1 MSHKD
6 LEELARKYGDS
17 KILAISPS
25 YEAMMHGSTQEAVAE
40 AEWISD
46 LAKKYPA
53 IFLAEIP
60 GKPEN
65 IEAFYKAWISRR
77 KRAIK

>member
-1 MSHKD
+1 MT
-6 LEELARKYGDS
+6 YGGVQD
-17 KILAISPS
+17 AI
-25 YEAMMHGSTQEAVAE
+25 AE

-46 LAKKYPA
+46 LARKYPA

-65 IEAFYKAWISRR
+65 IEAFFKTWLSRR
-77 KRAIK
+77 KRV